1 MTDKYA
7 TDVDGRPVHPAVT
20 EMAEALVALNG
31 VYDVQI
37 SWWESGRIQLWAT
50 GPYVP
55 QSVHD
60 LIAESGWR
68 TAHSESRVLDGVER
82 GYVELVPQ
90 NFDPTGFSGST

>member
-1 MTDKYA
+1 MTDEYT

-20 EMAEALVALNG
+20 EMAEELTALNG

-37 SWWESGRIQLWAT
+37 NWWKSGKIQVWAKRA
-50 GPYVP
+50 GVP

-68 TAHSESRVLDGVER
+68 TTHTTSRMLDGAEGWYIER
-82 GYVELVPQ
+82 IAK
-90 NFDPTGFSGST
+90 NFDPTAFSGAG